1 MGVIPAENMDLECFV
16 AIRAS
21 DVRIKLRCT
30 FHSVLTCSQY
40 VRVALYITSRLQL
53 DYVDLYLIHNPK
65 GKNVAR
71 YARDRERIR
80 RRAAHGTLASTV
92 DRDPSN

>member
-40 VRVALYITSRLQL
+40 VRVALYIT
-53 DYVDLYLIHNPK
+53 
-65 GKNVAR
+65 
-71 YARDRERIR
+71 
-80 RRAAHGTLASTV
+80 
-92 DRDPSN
+92 

>member
-21 DVRIKLRCT
+21 DVRITLRCT

-40 VRVALYITSRLQL
+40 VRVALCVTSRLQL

-65 GKNVAR
+65 GKNVAETWNAMLEVR
-71 YARDRERIR
+71 
-80 RRAAHGTLASTV
+80 STKRV
-92 DRDPSN
+92 CDSAYFVCVFGV